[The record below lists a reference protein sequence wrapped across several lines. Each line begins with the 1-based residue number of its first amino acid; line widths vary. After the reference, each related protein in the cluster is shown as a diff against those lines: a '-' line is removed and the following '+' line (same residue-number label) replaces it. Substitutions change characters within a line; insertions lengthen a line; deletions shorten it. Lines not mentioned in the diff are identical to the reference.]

1 MDFLFIRNSMIRDII
16 LQQKKEKE
24 MMLSRVY
31 IEREKIPFMQKF
43 LDTDLIKIITGPRRA
58 GKSSFAFL
66 SLKNRNFGYLNFD
79 DENLLKFSGD
89 EIIKGIFEVYKKPD
103 IILFDEIQNFAD
115 WEIFVNKLQRR
126 GFNLILTGSNAKLL
140 SRELSTLLTGRHIP
154 IEILPFSFREFL
166 KSKNFEIEEGLP
178 QTKGEVLNYLNE
190 FIKNGGFPEVIVK
203 SVEAKTYLDTLADSI
218 LLKDVVKRY
227 KVKLLQKI
235 YELFLY
241 MASNFTNEYTF
252 TRLKN
257 ILNFN
262 STRTIEN
269 YLRYLEEAYLIFSLN
284 RFSYKI
290 KEQIKTPRKVYL
302 VDNGFIQAKSF
313 MLSQDYGRLMGNL
326 FFQELLKKG
335 LKVNE
340 NVFYYKTR
348 NQKEVDFVLKEGI
361 EIKELIQV
369 VYDIAD
375 YNVKK
380 REMGALIEASEELR
394 CDNLTIITWDT
405 KGEENIKNRKIKVIP
420 LWQYLTA

>member
-1 MDFLFIRNSMIRDII
+1 
-16 LQQKKEKE
+16 
-24 MMLSRVY
+24 
-31 IEREKIPFMQKF
+31 
-43 LDTDLIKIITGPRRA
+43 
-58 GKSSFAFL
+58 
-66 SLKNRNFGYLNFD
+66 
-79 DENLLKFSGD
+79 
-89 EIIKGIFEVYKKPD
+89 
-103 IILFDEIQNFAD
+103 
-115 WEIFVNKLQRR
+115 
-126 GFNLILTGSNAKLL
+126 
-140 SRELSTLLTGRHIP
+140 
-154 IEILPFSFREFL
+154 
-166 KSKNFEIEEGLP
+166 
-178 QTKGEVLNYLNE
+178 
-190 FIKNGGFPEVIVK
+190 VK

>member
-302 VDNGFIQAKSF
+302 VDNGFIQAKAF
-313 MLSQDYGRLMGNL
+313 MLSQDYGRLMENL

-405 KGEENIKNRKIKVIP
+405 KGEENIKNRKIKIIP